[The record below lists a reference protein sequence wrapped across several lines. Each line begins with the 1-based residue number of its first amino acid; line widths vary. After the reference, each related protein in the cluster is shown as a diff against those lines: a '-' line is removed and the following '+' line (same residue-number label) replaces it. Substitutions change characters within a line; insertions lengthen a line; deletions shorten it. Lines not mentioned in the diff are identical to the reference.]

1 MNFEMLNMNIYNNFT
16 NCKYPNWFADTIIIQ
31 LYAELMI

>member
-1 MNFEMLNMNIYNNFT
+1 MNIEMLYMNISNNFT
-16 NCKYPNWFADTIIIQ
+16 NCKYPNWFTDTKIIQ